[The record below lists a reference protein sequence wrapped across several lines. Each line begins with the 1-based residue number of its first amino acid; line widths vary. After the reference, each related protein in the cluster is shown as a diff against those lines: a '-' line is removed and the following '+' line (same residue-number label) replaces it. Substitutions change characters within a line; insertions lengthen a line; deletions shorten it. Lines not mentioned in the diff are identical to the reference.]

1 MRQPD
6 IIRPIKLTTTLPEDI
21 RARLDIHLYS
31 PLEERIPKGAY
42 QQFFIERIREYFDT
56 KTLDLSQYC
65 RVPSRGM
72 VIRGSETSI
81 NLLRDMLRGVN
92 YDQS

>member
-6 IIRPIKLTTTLPEDI
+6 IIRPIKLTTTLPEDV

-42 QQFFIERIREYFDT
+42 QQFFIERIREYCDS
-56 KTLDLSQYC
+56 KTLDLAQYC
-65 RVPSRGM
+65 RVSSRG
-72 VIRGSETSI
+72 VVVRGSETAI
-81 NLLRDMLRGVN
+81 NILHDMLRGTN